1 MSDAFKE
8 EMESINT
15 EVSCPSLALSAASS
29 AWRQGIGRAI
39 ADQ

>member
-15 EVSCPSLALSAASS
+15 EVSYRLVQVECEYGAA
-29 AWRQGIGRAI
+29 
-39 ADQ
+39 